1 MSLRPPMERQHIGES
16 SSPRLRAHNG
26 VRTAF
31 LLLLV
36 FLVLLSSVLSL
47 AVGSRPIPANELS
60 GSLLEAWQIISQQC
74 DADGI
79 STGSLIAQLR
89 VPRTLVGIL
98 VGAALGAAGAIVQG
112 LTRNPIAGPGVLG
125 ISAGASFAVVI
136 GLSYLGLASMHSMV
150 FAGFLGSL
158 AAAAIVHSL
167 AVATGAGRGGEE
179 SLVGI
184 VLGGA
189 ALSAVLLALTSG
201 VLLANLTALDRMRFW
216 TAGSLA
222 GRDMAVALGISPA
235 IGLGLIAALPVA
247 ARLNILNLG
256 DAAATALGI
265 NPARVRGSALATVAV
280 LAGAAAAAAGPISFV
295 GLVAPH
301 LVRPVSGA
309 DHRWTVPYSAL
320 GGAAL
325 LLFADVL
332 SRIVVRPGELH
343 VGIML
348 AVIGVPFLLALLTR
362 RRLPE
367 L

>member
-1 MSLRPPMERQHIGES
+1 MSLCPPMEYQHAAES
-16 SSPRLRAHNG
+16 NAPRLGSHTG
-26 VRTAF
+26 VRIAF

-36 FLVLLSSVLSL
+36 FLLLLTTVASM
-47 AVGSRPIPANELS
+47 AVGSRPIPAVDLP
-60 GSLLEAWQIISQQC
+60 GSLLEAWQIISRQRE
-74 DADGI
+74 ADGI
-79 STGSLIAQLR
+79 SNGSLIAQLR
-89 VPRTLVGIL
+89 FPRTLVGIL

-136 GLSYLGLASMHSMV
+136 GFSFLGLGSMHSMV

-158 AAAAIVHSL
+158 AAAIIVHSL

-201 VLLANLTALDRMRFW
+201 ILLANLTALDRMRFW

-222 GRDMAVALGISPA
+222 GRDMSVALGISPA
-235 IGLGLIAALPVA
+235 VGLGLIAALPVA

-256 DAAATALGI
+256 DAAATSLGV
-265 NPARVRGSALATVAV
+265 NPARVRGSALATVAI

-301 LVRPVSGA
+301 LVRPISGA